1 MLKASQSTA
10 LTYDK
15 ARFLAANRK
24 RRAQVEKA
32 LVVTELAIGVLAGA
46 ILAMTIAA
54 TFL

>member
-24 RRAQVEKA
+24 RRAQIERA
-32 LVVTELAIGVLAGA
+32 LIVTELALSVVAGVV
-46 ILAMTIAA
+46 LAMTIAA